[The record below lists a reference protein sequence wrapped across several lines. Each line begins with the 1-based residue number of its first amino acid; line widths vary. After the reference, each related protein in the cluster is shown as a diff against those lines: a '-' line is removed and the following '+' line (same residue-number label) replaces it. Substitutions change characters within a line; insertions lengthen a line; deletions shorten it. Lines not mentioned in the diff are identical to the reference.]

1 MRLEGKEHFPFV
13 RSHIRGRRVME
24 GSSWREM
31 VFSHRSSAPILSMT
45 IHRCVAVQVIYFSD
59 KALNEVVLSLSEKVI

>member
-1 MRLEGKEHFPFV
+1 
-13 RSHIRGRRVME
+13 ME